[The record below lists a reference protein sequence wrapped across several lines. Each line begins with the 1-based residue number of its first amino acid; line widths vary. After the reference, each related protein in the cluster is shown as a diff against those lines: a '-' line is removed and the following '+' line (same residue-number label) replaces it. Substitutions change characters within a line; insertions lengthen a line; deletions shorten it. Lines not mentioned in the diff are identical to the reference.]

1 MENYSIHPYEPYI
14 PLTATKLIVG
24 TIPPYRFC
32 FQKLEPED
40 VNFYYG
46 SKDNAFWELV
56 SEATGVQLDYV
67 NSKEAIEQRKNL
79 LCKLNI
85 GVTDVIESCIHHD
98 QKSDDNSL
106 EIIELK
112 KIKESLLQCP
122 KINTL
127 LYTSEYVKTLI
138 NQKFAD
144 KSYHCCIDK
153 SRRKYTTVI
162 NGKEYDVVIL
172 YSPSPSALRRVKA
185 KTRLTQYK
193 TVFGG

>member
-1 MENYSIHPYEPYI
+1 MEKYSIHPYEPYI
-14 PLTATKLIVG
+14 PLNATKLIVG

-46 SKDNAFWELV
+46 SKDNAFWELM

-79 LCKLNI
+79 LCKLNTGI
-85 GVTDVIESCIHHD
+85 TDVIESCIHHN

-106 EIIELK
+106 EIIKLKGLKEL
-112 KIKESLLQCP
+112 LLQYP

-138 NQKFAD
+138 NYNIAD
-144 KSYHCCIDK
+144 NSYHRWIDK
-153 SRRKYTTVI
+153 SQRKYTTVI

-172 YSPSPSALRRVKA
+172 YSPSPSALRRVNMQ
-185 KTRLTQYK
+185 TRLTQYK
-193 TVFGG
+193 TVFGK